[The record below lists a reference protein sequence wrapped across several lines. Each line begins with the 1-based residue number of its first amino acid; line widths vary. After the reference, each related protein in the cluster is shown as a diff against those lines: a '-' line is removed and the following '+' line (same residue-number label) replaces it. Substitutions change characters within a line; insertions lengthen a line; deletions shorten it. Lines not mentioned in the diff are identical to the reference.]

1 MLGVEIAAAVSLVVH
16 CGPATPAGSAVP
28 DISPDGLE
36 VAYTIPREES
46 AEIEVARPGTVSPRT
61 RWLTLDSAPEKL
73 VWSARGRVLAF
84 QKRTGAIEV
93 LSFGRPSISRELV
106 HVEHGT
112 TTELGDWAPDGR
124 QLVFARDG
132 HIHTLDVAT
141 GDIRYL
147 TDGLHPTW
155 APDGLSIAYAAGKE
169 LREISPDRGP
179 PRTIAS
185 ADFPVAAIA
194 WSPDSTRLA
203 FLGGVL
209 GIVTRFGGRP
219 AYTVAAE
226 TPLAWR
232 PNGIFYSFEVALAD
246 GSVRRFDPE
255 TGKTMQLTHLP
266 PGHDASFVAVS
277 HDGTRVLYRLEVRDL
292 PAGVRVVD
300 GNGRQD
306 RPVLA
311 CHGTNKPDVVRGSRL
326 NDVIRVNGG
335 GPDRVTCGPGEDV
348 VYADRRDRVA
358 RDCERVK
365 RSL

>member
-93 LSFGRPSISRELV
+93 LSFGRRSSSRELV

-141 GDIRYL
+141 GDVRYL

-155 APDGLSIAYAAGKE
+155 APDGLLVAYAAGKE
-169 LREISPDRGP
+169 LREISPDGGP

-185 ADFPVAAIA
+185 AIARWRRSPGRRTRHGSPSSAACSGSSRA
-194 WSPDSTRLA
+194 SV
-203 FLGGVL
+203 GVL
-209 GIVTRFGGRP
+209 LTPSQQSRPSPGGR
-219 AYTVAAE
+219 T
-226 TPLAWR
+226 
-232 PNGIFYSFEVALAD
+232 
-246 GSVRRFDPE
+246 GS
-255 TGKTMQLTHLP
+255 
-266 PGHDASFVAVS
+266 
-277 HDGTRVLYRLEVRDL
+277 
-292 PAGVRVVD
+292 
-300 GNGRQD
+300 
-306 RPVLA
+306 
-311 CHGTNKPDVVRGSRL
+311 
-326 NDVIRVNGG
+326 
-335 GPDRVTCGPGEDV
+335 
-348 VYADRRDRVA
+348 
-358 RDCERVK
+358 
-365 RSL
+365 